1 MWGYIFY
8 IQFWFLFCKNRKL
21 KVEGIHNWQI
31 TDLAL
36 GQFISLWDWS
46 KINYS
51 VHVQGA
57 FYNIAAQWCVL
68 LVFEQQ
74 QRSQTEEWATGVF
87 WELENST
94 EAELRSFRWEFFR
107 CARSKKRS
115 SALLHCAPKESEHLR
130 LSVTEQENCWLSP

>member
-8 IQFWFLFCKNRKL
+8 IQFWFLFCKNRKM

-87 WELENST
+87 LELENST
-94 EAELRSFRWEFFR
+94 EAELRSFRWEFSVVHK
-107 CARSKKRS
+107 AKKD
-115 SALLHCAPKESEHLR
+115 LLHCCTVHPKS
-130 LSVTEQENCWLSP
+130 LSTWDFQWPSRRTAG